1 MVMHSSDG
9 TFCKA
14 LDKGV
19 ELWLLDPLS
28 EPCLSYAPSGSP
40 AGPPVFV
47 AAVKDGKIVGK
58 VIYLPMPIKLDQDN
72 VLGAI
77 CMDLEILPGFRG
89 LKLFRAMLDEG
100 AKACRDLGVCIILGL
115 PNQNSYIPVV
125 KRGGFK
131 LLGIL
136 PFWVKPV
143 TLDSFF
149 KQHIPIAFLA
159 TACRVA
165 TSLFFVFYTRLF
177 CVFGGSRVSVVKSVT
192 DLDTGRL
199 TFLLER
205 ADRNLSH
212 RVAKTRDYFV
222 WRYRHPA
229 YFFISADDGTALLV
243 GCCLQKEGRRIGFI
257 CDILLDGSRKSLRS
271 GRMLVQEAERLF
283 RAKMADMCVAFFQAG
298 TPQSVVLK
306 KAGLFKVPDRF
317 MKRKMWV
324 TFQDLT
330 DAGNT
335 FQDFAQWYLTVSD
348 FDVTPYYDYQEMVL
362 D

>member
-9 TFCKA
+9 TFCKT
-14 LDKGV
+14 LDRGV
-19 ELWLLDPLS
+19 ELWLLDPHA
-28 EPCLSYAPSGSP
+28 EPCLSHAPSGSP
-40 AGPPVFV
+40 AGPPIFV
-47 AAVKDGKIVGK
+47 AAVKDGKIIGK
-58 VIYLPMPIKLDQDN
+58 VIYVPIPILLNQGN
-72 VLGAI
+72 ALGVI

-89 LKLFRAMLDEG
+89 LKLFRAMLAEG
-100 AKACRDLGVCIILGL
+100 EKACRDLGACIILGL
-115 PNQNSYIPVV
+115 PNSNSYLPGV
-125 KRGGFK
+125 KRAGFH
-131 LLGIL
+131 LLGVL

-149 KQHIPIAFLA
+149 KQYIPIAFVA

-165 TSLFFVFYTRLF
+165 TSLFFAAYTRLF
-177 CVFGGSRVSVVKSVT
+177 CGFGRSRFSVVESVT
-192 DLDTGRL
+192 DLDVDRL

-205 ADRNLSH
+205 ADRESPH
-212 RVAKTRDYFV
+212 RVDKTHDYFV

-229 YFFISADDGTALLV
+229 YFFISTDDGAALLV

-257 CDILLDGSRKSLRS
+257 CDILLDGSKKSLRS
-271 GRMLVQEAERLF
+271 GKMLVQEAERLF
-283 RAKMADMCVAFFQAG
+283 RAKMADMCVALFQAG

-324 TFQDLT
+324 ITRDLT
-330 DAGNT
+330 DSEGT
-335 FQDFAQWYLTVSD
+335 LQDFAQWHFTVSD
-348 FDVTPYYDYQEMVL
+348 FDVTPYYEYQEMVL

>member
-1 MVMHSSDG
+1 MMHSSDG
-9 TFCKA
+9 TLCKT
-14 LDKGV
+14 LDRGV
-19 ELWLLDPLS
+19 ELWLLDPHT

-47 AAVKDGKIVGK
+47 AAVKDGKIIGK
-58 VIYLPMPIKLDQDN
+58 VIYVPIPILINQGN
-72 VLGAI
+72 AVGAI

-89 LKLFRAMLDEG
+89 LKLFRAMLAEG
-100 AKACRDLGVCIILGL
+100 EKVCHELGIYIILGL
-115 PNQNSYIPVV
+115 PNQNSYLPAV

-143 TLDSFF
+143 TLDSYI
-149 KQHIPIAFLA
+149 KQYIPIAFLA
-159 TACRVA
+159 TACRVTA
-165 TSLFFVFYTRLF
+165 SSFFALYTRLF
-177 CVFGGSRVSVVKSVT
+177 CGFGGSRFSVVESVA
-192 DLDTGRL
+192 DLDVDRL
-199 TFLLER
+199 TFLLDR
-205 ADRNLSH
+205 ADRGSPH
-212 RVAKTRDYFV
+212 RVAKTHDYFV

-243 GCCLQKEGRRIGFI
+243 GCCLQKEGHRIGFI
-257 CDILLDGSRKSLRS
+257 CDILLDGSKKSLRS
-271 GRMLVQEAERLF
+271 GKMLVQETERIF
-283 RAKMADMCVAFFQAG
+283 RAKMADMCVALFQAG

-324 TFQDLT
+324 TFQNLT
-330 DAGNT
+330 DSESP
-335 FQDFAQWYLTVSD
+335 FQDFSQCSLTVSD
-348 FDVTPYYDYQEMVL
+348 FDVTPYYDYHEMAL

>member
-9 TFCKA
+9 TFCKT
-14 LDKGV
+14 LDRGV
-19 ELWLLDPLS
+19 ELWLLDPHT
-28 EPCLSYAPSGSP
+28 EPCLSHAPSGSP
-40 AGPPVFV
+40 AGPPVLV

-58 VIYLPMPIKLDQDN
+58 VIYLPIPILLDQGKA
-72 VLGAI
+72 LGAI
-77 CMDLEILPGFRG
+77 CMDLEILTGFRG
-89 LKLFRAMLDEG
+89 LKLFRALLDEG
-100 AKACRDLGVCIILGL
+100 AKACRDLGVCVILGL

-131 LLGIL
+131 LLGVL

-159 TACRVA
+159 SACRVA
-165 TSLFFVFYTRLF
+165 TSLFFALYTRIF
-177 CVFGGSRVSVVKSVT
+177 CGFGRSRLSVVKSVT
-192 DLDTGRL
+192 DLDIDRL
-199 TFLLER
+199 AFLLER
-205 ADRNLSH
+205 TDRELAH
-212 RVAKTRDYFV
+212 GVAKTPDYFV

-257 CDILLDGSRKSLRS
+257 CEILLDGSKESLRS
-271 GRMLVQEAERLF
+271 GKRLVQEAERVF
-283 RAKMADMCVAFFQAG
+283 RAKMADMCVALFQAG
-298 TPQSVVLK
+298 TPQTVVLK
-306 KAGLFKVPDRF
+306 KAGLLKVPDRF

-324 TFQDLT
+324 TFQNLSDSESP
-330 DAGNT
+330 
-335 FQDFAQWYLTVSD
+335 FQDFPQWFLTVSD
-348 FDVTPYYDYQEMVL
+348 FDVTPYYEYQEMVL

>member
-9 TFCKA
+9 IFCKT

-19 ELWLLDPLS
+19 ELWLLDPHT

-47 AAVKDGKIVGK
+47 AAVKDGRIVGK
-58 VIYLPMPIKLDQDN
+58 VIYLPVPILLDRDN
-72 VLGAI
+72 ALAAI
-77 CMDLEILPGFRG
+77 CMDLEIMPGFRG

-100 AKACRDLGVCIILGL
+100 AKACRDLGVCVILGL
-115 PNQNSYIPVV
+115 PNGNSYIPVV

-149 KQHIPIAFLA
+149 KQHIPIVFLA
-159 TACRVA
+159 NGCRFA
-165 TSLFFVFYTRLF
+165 TSLFFAGYTRLF
-177 CVFGGSRVSVVKSVT
+177 CGFGRSRLSTVDSIV
-192 DLDTGRL
+192 DLDVDRL
-199 TFLLER
+199 TLLFER
-205 ADRNLSH
+205 ADRDLPN
-212 RVAKTRDYFV
+212 RVDKTADYFS

-229 YFFISADDGTALLV
+229 YFFIPADDGTALLV

-257 CDILLDGSRKSLRS
+257 CDILLDGSKKSLRS
-271 GRMLVQEAERLF
+271 GKKLVQEAERVF
-283 RAKMADMCVAFFQAG
+283 RGKMADMCVALFQAG

-324 TFQDLT
+324 TFQNLT
-330 DAGNT
+330 DSESP
-335 FQDFAQWYLTVSD
+335 FQDFSQWFLTVSD
-348 FDVTPYYDYQEMVL
+348 FDVTPYYEYQEMLL

>member
-1 MVMHSSDG
+1 MVMHSSNG
-9 TFCKA
+9 TFCKT
-14 LDKGV
+14 LDRGV
-19 ELWLLDPLS
+19 ELWLLDPHA
-28 EPCLSYAPSGSP
+28 EPCLSHAPLGSP

-58 VIYLPMPIKLDQDN
+58 VIYLPVPILLDQDN

-89 LKLFRAMLDEG
+89 LKLFRAMLDAGE
-100 AKACRDLGVCIILGL
+100 KACRDLGVDIILGL
-115 PNQNSYIPVV
+115 PNGNSYIPVV

-149 KQHIPIAFLA
+149 KQHIPVAFLA
-159 TACRVA
+159 SACRVV
-165 TSLFFVFYTRLF
+165 TSLFFAAYTRIF
-177 CVFGGSRVSVVKSVT
+177 CGFGRSRLSLVDSVA
-192 DLDTGRL
+192 DLDIDRL
-199 TFLLER
+199 THLLER
-205 ADRNLSH
+205 SARDFPNG
-212 RVAKTRDYFV
+212 VDKTADYFC

-229 YFFISADDGTALLV
+229 YFFISADDGTALLA

-257 CDILLDGSRKSLRS
+257 CEILLDGSKESLRS
-271 GRMLVQEAERLF
+271 GKMLVQEAERVF
-283 RAKMADMCVAFFQAG
+283 RAEMADMCVALFQAG
-298 TPQSVVLK
+298 TPQAVVLK
-306 KAGLFKVPDRF
+306 KAGLFRVPDRF

-324 TFQDLT
+324 TFQIPGDSESP
-330 DAGNT
+330 
-335 FQDFAQWYLTVSD
+335 FQDFSQWFLTVSD
-348 FDVTPYYDYQEMVL
+348 FDVTPYYEYQEMLL

>member
-9 TFCKA
+9 TFCKT
-14 LDKGV
+14 LDRGV
-19 ELWLLDPLS
+19 ELWLLDPYT

-47 AAVKDGKIVGK
+47 AAVKDRKIVGK
-58 VIYLPMPIKLDQDN
+58 VIYLPIPILLNQGN
-72 VLGAI
+72 ALGAI

-115 PNQNSYIPVV
+115 PNQNSYLPVV
-125 KRGGFK
+125 KRGGFQ
-131 LLGIL
+131 LLGVL

-149 KQHIPIAFLA
+149 RQHITIAFLA
-159 TACRVA
+159 AACRFT
-165 TSLFFVFYTRLF
+165 TSLFFAVYTRLF
-177 CVFGGSRVSVVKSVT
+177 CGFGRSRFSVAESVT
-192 DLDTGRL
+192 DLDVDRL
-199 TFLLER
+199 TFLLNRIGRE
-205 ADRNLSH
+205 SPH
-212 RVAKTRDYFV
+212 RVVRTHDYFV

-243 GCCLQKEGRRIGFI
+243 GCCLQKEERRIGFI
-257 CDILLDGSRKSLRS
+257 CDILLDGSGESLRS
-271 GRMLVQEAERLF
+271 GKRLVQEAERIF
-283 RAKMADMCVAFFQAG
+283 RAKMADMCVALFQAG
-298 TPQSVVLK
+298 TPQSAVLK

-324 TFQDLT
+324 TFQDPA
-330 DAGNT
+330 DSGST
-335 FQDFAQWYLTVSD
+335 FQDFSQWHLTVSD
-348 FDVTPYYDYQEMVL
+348 FDVTPYYDYQEMKL

>member
-9 TFCKA
+9 TFCKT

-19 ELWLLDPLS
+19 ELWLLDPHT

-58 VIYLPMPIKLDQDN
+58 VIYLPVPILLDRDN
-72 VLGAI
+72 ALAAI
-77 CMDLEILPGFRG
+77 CMDLEIMPGFRG

-100 AKACRDLGVCIILGL
+100 AKACRDLGVCVILGL
-115 PNQNSYIPVV
+115 PNQNSYLPVV

-131 LLGIL
+131 LLGVL

-149 KQHIPIAFLA
+149 KQYIPIAFLA
-159 TACRVA
+159 SACRAA
-165 TSLFFVFYTRLF
+165 TSLFFTAYTRIF
-177 CVFGGSRVSVVKSVT
+177 CGFGSSRLSVVESVSG
-192 DLDTGRL
+192 LDVDRL
-199 TFLLER
+199 TLLLER
-205 ADRNLSH
+205 ADRELPH
-212 RVAKTRDYFV
+212 RVDKTPDYFC

-257 CDILLDGSRKSLRS
+257 CDILLDGSKKSLRS
-271 GRMLVQEAERLF
+271 GKKLVQEAERVF
-283 RAKMADMCVAFFQAG
+283 RAKMADMCVALFQAG

-317 MKRKMWV
+317 MKRKMRV
-324 TFQDLT
+324 TFMNL
-330 DAGNT
+330 ANSESP
-335 FQDFAQWYLTVSD
+335 FQDFSQWSLTVSD
-348 FDVTPYYDYQEMVL
+348 FDVTPYYEYQEMVL